1 MTGSQYLGEMVWPL
15 CDTEQL
21 AIPGSWPSKD
31 NTHGLKEGASL
42 EILRL
47 GSLFSLDS
55 CMHGNDVQAPQGG
68 RMLWAWPVVTN
79 PGGTHQNS
87 PSSSTVIP
95 IFSLSLLLTFC
106 HSSELKEENRII
118 TQR

>member
-1 MTGSQYLGEMVWPL
+1 MTGSQYPGEMVWPPS
-15 CDTEQL
+15 DAEHL
-21 AIPGSWPSKD
+21 AIPGSWPSKAD
-31 NTHGLKEGASL
+31 THGIKEEASL
-42 EILRL
+42 EILWL
-47 GSLFSLDS
+47 GSLFSLDR
-55 CMHGNDVQAPQGG
+55 CMHGKDVHAPWGE

-106 HSSELKEENRII
+106 HSSELWEENRII